1 MVASPMARLSQHH
14 APAIQSGFLDPV
26 PAVYAFLASRRA
38 WRDSCNA
45 AEMSHSR
52 FLDVDLTEGAIRV
65 RQGSRV
71 LTITP
76 TPPPPNAGDAPDF
89 IIHLDDIE
97 TWDAP
102 DNEVEIEVAEL
113 QMILH
118 AVEAECERHGLSIEF
133 E

>member
-1 MVASPMARLSQHH
+1 MASLVARLWQASRAGDSIRFSRSGSGVYGFLLPGGLGGTRVVRLEMAR
-14 APAIQSGFLDPV
+14 
-26 PAVYAFLASRRA
+26 
-38 WRDSCNA
+38 
-45 AEMSHSR
+45 SR
-52 FLDVDLTEGAIRV
+52 FLEVDVTEGAIRV
-65 RQGSRV
+65 RQGGRM

-76 TPPPPNAGDAPDF
+76 TPPPPAAGDAPDF

-113 QMILH
+113 QMILR
-118 AVEAECERHGLSIEF
+118 AVEEECDRHGLSVEF

>member
-1 MVASPMARLSQHH
+1 MVASPTARLSQHH

-26 PAVYAFLASRRA
+26 PAVYTFLASQRA

-45 AEMSHSR
+45 AEMSRSR
-52 FLDVDLTEGAIRV
+52 FFDVDLTEGAIRV

-76 TPPPPNAGDAPDF
+76 TPPLPDAGDVPDF

-102 DNEVEIEVAEL
+102 DNEVEIDLAEL
-113 QMILH
+113 QMMLR
-118 AVEAECERHGLSIEF
+118 AVEEECERHGLSVEF

>member
-1 MVASPMARLSQHH
+1 MGR
-14 APAIQSGFLDPV
+14 
-26 PAVYAFLASRRA
+26 
-38 WRDSCNA
+38 
-45 AEMSHSR
+45 SR
-52 FLDVDLTEGAIRV
+52 FLEVDVTEGAIRV

-76 TPPPPNAGDAPDF
+76 TPPPPDADEAPDF

-102 DNEVEIEVAEL
+102 ANEVEIEVAEL
-113 QMILH
+113 QMILR
-118 AVEAECERHGLSIEF
+118 AVEEECERHGLSVEF

>member
-14 APAIQSGFLDPV
+14 APAIQSDFLDPV
-26 PAVYAFLASRRA
+26 PAVYAFLASQRA

-76 TPPPPNAGDAPDF
+76 TPPPPDAGDAPDF

>member
-1 MVASPMARLSQHH
+1 MGR
-14 APAIQSGFLDPV
+14 
-26 PAVYAFLASRRA
+26 
-38 WRDSCNA
+38 
-45 AEMSHSR
+45 SR
-52 FLDVDLTEGAIRV
+52 FLEVDLTEGAIRV
-65 RQGSRV
+65 HQGRRV

-76 TPPPPNAGDAPDF
+76 APPLAGAGDAPDF

-118 AVEAECERHGLSIEF
+118 AVEEECERHGLFVEF

>member
-14 APAIQSGFLDPV
+14 APAIQSDFLDPV

-76 TPPPPNAGDAPDF
+76 TPPPPAAEDAPDF
-89 IIHLDDIE
+89 LIHLDDIE

>member
-14 APAIQSGFLDPV
+14 APAIQSDFLDPV

-76 TPPPPNAGDAPDF
+76 TPPPPDAGDAPDF

>member
-1 MVASPMARLSQHH
+1 MGR
-14 APAIQSGFLDPV
+14 
-26 PAVYAFLASRRA
+26 
-38 WRDSCNA
+38 
-45 AEMSHSR
+45 SR
-52 FLDVDLTEGAIRV
+52 FLEVDLTEGAIRV

-76 TPPPPNAGDAPDF
+76 TPPPPSAGDAPDF

-102 DNEVEIEVAEL
+102 DNEAEIEVAEL
-113 QMILH
+113 QMILR
-118 AVEAECERHGLSIEF
+118 AVEEECERHGLFVEF

>member
-1 MVASPMARLSQHH
+1 MGR
-14 APAIQSGFLDPV
+14 
-26 PAVYAFLASRRA
+26 
-38 WRDSCNA
+38 
-45 AEMSHSR
+45 SR
-52 FLDVDLTEGAIRV
+52 FLEVEVTEGAIRV

-76 TPPPPNAGDAPDF
+76 TQPPPDADEAPDF

-102 DNEVEIEVAEL
+102 ANEVEIEVTEL
-113 QMILH
+113 QMILR
-118 AVEAECERHGLSIEF
+118 AVEEECERHGLSVEF

>member
-1 MVASPMARLSQHH
+1 MGR
-14 APAIQSGFLDPV
+14 
-26 PAVYAFLASRRA
+26 
-38 WRDSCNA
+38 
-45 AEMSHSR
+45 SR
-52 FLDVDLTEGAIRV
+52 FLEVEVTEGAIRV

-76 TPPPPNAGDAPDF
+76 TPPPPDADEAPDF

-102 DNEVEIEVAEL
+102 ANELEIEVTEL
-113 QMILH
+113 QMILR
-118 AVEAECERHGLSIEF
+118 AVEEECERHGLSVEF